1 MTRALQLL
9 PIPRKLALL
18 GGSLERG
25 DARAASVQS
34 VLDPNSALP
43 AQGYQLEIDA
53 QGIRIH
59 APDQSGLR
67 YGQSTLEQI
76 RAQCDAELPAL
87 RIRDWP
93 DFPVRGYMLDVSRD
107 RVPTQTSLLALVD
120 TLATLRINQLQLYT
134 EHTFAYSKH
143 AQVWRDASP
152 LPPEE
157 IRALDERCA
166 ERGIELVPN
175 QQSFG
180 HMERWLRHPA
190 YRALAECPEAERP
203 SCLAPTPESVNFMC
217 SLYAELLPC
226 FRSQTLNIG
235 CDETFELGQG
245 RSRITCDTRG
255 RGRVY
260 LDYVLR
266 LLEGLH
272 AEGRSVQFW
281 GDIVRGHP
289 ELTQEL
295 PREKLIALVWGY
307 EAPQDPD
314 TLPSEVRTT
323 LARFGVSPQSLQGFE
338 WRVRPFAE
346 ARLPFYVC
354 PGTSSWN
361 SLLGRLPNARANLLD
376 AARTGLAQGA
386 SGYLITDWGDNG
398 HQQPPCISLPPLAYG
413 AAVSWCAETN
423 AELELESALAAFL
436 TRDRDGALAHALLE
450 LGALY
455 QTLGLRTLN
464 GSPLALSLLTPRGG
478 RLRAW
483 GETNALELE
492 AVIRTLEQ
500 ESETLARAA
509 PLTPDDEQV
518 RSELRQAAALAR
530 QGAWRLGEIVLGQSP
545 PADMRRE
552 LEACIEQQQRV
563 WLARS
568 RPGGLPDSLARL
580 TGLRDEDD

>member
-9 PIPRKLALL
+9 PIPRSLELR
-18 GGSLERG
+18 GGSLARG
-25 DARAASVQS
+25 DARAASAQS

-67 YGQSTLEQI
+67 YGQGTLEQI
-76 RAQCDAELPAL
+76 RAQCVAELPAL

-120 TLATLRINQLQLYT
+120 TLASLRINQLQLYT

-152 LPPEE
+152 LTPDE

-166 ERGIELVPN
+166 GRGIELVPN

-180 HMERWLRHPA
+180 HMERWLRQPA

-203 SCLAPTPESVNFMC
+203 SCLVPTHESVNFMR

-245 RSRITCDTRG
+245 RSRSACETQG

-260 LDYVLR
+260 LDYLLR

-281 GDIVRGHP
+281 GDIVREHP

-295 PREKLIALVWGY
+295 PRENLIALVWGY

-314 TLPSEVRTT
+314 ALPSEVRTS
-323 LARFGVSPQSLQGFE
+323 LARFGVSPESLQGFV

-346 ARLPFYVC
+346 AGLPFYVC

-361 SLLGRLPNARANLLD
+361 SLLGRWPNARANLLD
-376 AARTGLAQGA
+376 AARSGLAQGA

-398 HQQPPCISLPPLAYG
+398 HHQPPCISLPPLAYG
-413 AAVSWCAETN
+413 AAVSWCVETN

-455 QTLGLRTLN
+455 QALGLRALN

-478 RLRAW
+478 RLPAW
-483 GETNALELE
+483 GETNADEL
-492 AVIRTLEQ
+492 AALIRTLER
-500 ESETLARAA
+500 EREALARAA
-509 PLTPDDEQV
+509 PLAPDDEQV
-518 RSELRQAAALAR
+518 RSELLQAAALAR
-530 QGAWRLGEIVLGQSP
+530 QGAWRLGELVLGQSP
-545 PADMRRE
+545 PQEARRD
-552 LEACIEQQQRV
+552 LETCIEQQERV
-563 WLARS
+563 WRVRS

-580 TGLRDEDD
+580 RRLLD